1 MKTILTLIIGALT
14 LANSFGQIRPSQTL
28 KITIT
33 GVPTSEQARLNST
46 YPVSAT
52 GYINMWVI
60 GQIKASGITEAQL
73 AVSIAEKFKAA
84 QIYTSPVFQV
94 LGSNSTK
101 DVLVFTVGGQ
111 VRGPGQKSWIE
122 GMTLYSAVQAA
133 GGETPY
139 GAINRVKVYR
149 NGEVLTY
156 NLNIAKDKNVKIY
169 TNDLI
174 DVPQKSWIGN

>member
-1 MKTILTLIIGALT
+1 
-14 LANSFGQIRPSQTL
+14 
-28 KITIT
+28 
-33 GVPTSEQARLNST
+33 
-46 YPVSAT
+46 
-52 GYINMWVI
+52 
-60 GQIKASGITEAQL
+60 
-73 AVSIAEKFKAA
+73 
-84 QIYTSPVFQV
+84 
-94 LGSNSTK
+94 
-101 DVLVFTVGGQ
+101 VLVFTVGGQ

-174 DVPQKSWIGN
+174 DVPQKSWIGK